1 MNTNSSD
8 KEIKHVLLISFRSN
22 LPNSLGNA
30 GQV

>member
-8 KEIKHVLLISFRSN
+8 KKIKLLISFRSN